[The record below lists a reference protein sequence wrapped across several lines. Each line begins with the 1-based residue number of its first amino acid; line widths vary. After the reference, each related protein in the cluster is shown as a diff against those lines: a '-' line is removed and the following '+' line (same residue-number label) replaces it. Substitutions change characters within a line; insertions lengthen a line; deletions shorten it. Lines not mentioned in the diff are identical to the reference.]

1 MLPDFFCF
9 NIKPLLQ
16 IRVLLI
22 NFKLLV
28 MNSNKSFLNRSIV
41 ITALAT
47 IVVLGSGFIPTIRA
61 NWEFLG
67 TKTVNYKLDRD
78 VLRITAKEGAF
89 TKLKLQVTGG
99 SLNMHKMI
107 VEYGNGK
114 KEEINL
120 KHNFNRRSD
129 SRVIDLNGG
138 KRIIRDITFIYDTK
152 DRSRRR
158 AKVHVYGRH

>member
-28 MNSNKSFLNRSIV
+28 MNSNKSFLNRSLI

-47 IVVLGSGFIPTIRA
+47 ILVLGSGFISNRRTS
-61 NWEFLG
+61 WEFLG

-78 VLRITAKEGAF
+78 VLRVTAKEGAF

-107 VEYGNGK
+107 VQYGNGK

-158 AKVHVYGRH
+158 AEVHVYGRH